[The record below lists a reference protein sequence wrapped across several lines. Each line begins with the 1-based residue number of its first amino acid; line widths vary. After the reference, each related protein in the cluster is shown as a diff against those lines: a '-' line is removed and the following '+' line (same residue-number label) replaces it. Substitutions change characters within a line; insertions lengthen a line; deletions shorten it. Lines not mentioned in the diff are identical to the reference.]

1 MRDNLPHPFPLPRER
16 GYSLNASLLDSRGD
30 CNSRRRNKERTA
42 LSSLPLPGERDGVRV
57 NVSHSCDA
65 ARITPQRDAWFRK
78 LTRYNF
84 IAMTS
89 PAPLFSTIKP
99 VIAMIHLGAL
109 PGTPANGLS
118 LVQIEK
124 QALHEAKTFHGAGI
138 HGLMLENMH
147 DAPYLRAHV
156 GPEIVAA
163 MAIIA
168 RAVKQTS
175 KLPCGVQVLA
185 GANLEAMAVA
195 HAAGLDFI
203 RAEGFA
209 FAHVADEG
217 IIQSSAAELLRY
229 RRAIGAESIQVWADA
244 KKKHS
249 SHAITADVDIG
260 ETAHAIE
267 FMRGDA
273 VIVTGAVTG
282 DAPQRSDVLAVKQK
296 TRLPVYL
303 GSGVTANNLKS
314 FFSVADGFIT
324 GSEFKQGG
332 HWSRAVDARRVEKFM
347 TAHSKLS

>member
-1 MRDNLPHPFPLPRER
+1 MSDALFP
-16 GYSLNASLLDSRGD
+16 
-30 CNSRRRNKERTA
+30 
-42 LSSLPLPGERDGVRV
+42 
-57 NVSHSCDA
+57 A
-65 ARITPQRDAWFRK
+65 A
-78 LTRYNF
+78 
-84 IAMTS
+84 
-89 PAPLFSTIKP
+89 KP

-118 LVQIEK
+118 LVDIEK
-124 QALHEAKTFHGAGI
+124 QALREAKIFREAGV

-147 DAPYLRAHV
+147 DTPYLRGKV

-168 RAVKQTS
+168 RAVKQAS
-175 KLPCGVQVLA
+175 RLPCGVQVLA
-185 GANLEAMAVA
+185 GANLEALAVA

-229 RRAIGAESIQVWADA
+229 RRTIGADAIQVWADV

-260 ETAHAIE
+260 ETAHAVE
-267 FMRGDA
+267 FMRGDG

-282 DAPQRSDVLAVKQK
+282 DAPQRADVLAVKKK

-303 GSGVTANNLKS
+303 GSGVTTANLKS
-314 FFSVADGFIT
+314 FFPVADGFIV

-332 HWSRAVDARRVEKFM
+332 HWSRAVEAKRVERFM
-347 TAHSKLS
+347 TVHANLS